1 MHVKD
6 SFPIPQYPNNLG
18 QMSEGDFSAGAVEIF
33 LPIWELNADEDYSKT
48 LKKGLK
54 EYEDMKMP
62 WRADAGKPCGS
73 IILDVDD
80 VLGLYLK
87 GDSCTP
93 SKRKSGRISRRL

>member
-1 MHVKD
+1 MK
-6 SFPIPQYPNNLG
+6 
-18 QMSEGDFSAGAVEIF
+18 VEKNVAEV
-33 LPIWELNADEDYSKT
+33 LEEVGRLLED
-48 LKKGLK
+48 

-73 IILDVDD
+73 TILDVDK